1 MKNRLSDIPALYYVI
16 AVLCYAG
23 TVFTDAIRPGL
34 AGAALMVIVFVSLV
48 LSRKVR
54 FGCIADVI
62 VTVLFFYQVLSV
74 IWLLAGGYPL
84 SVYTGEFVSS
94 TLPMVFYFAG
104 RYAGDGK
111 RRWYAYFSAA
121 VLFLGICG
129 IILYISAPSF
139 YIDWAYKW
147 NYISKADADT
157 LRVRMHS
164 FIGSTCL
171 SYLGVCG
178 ILAGS
183 SFLAGPKTGKTET
196 VSVFIMAISLLT
208 AIMANQRSGI
218 VAAGIAVVFINW
230 LVFFRLD
237 MIPKKFFVIEV
248 VVVSAALVILGIVK
262 IEILLK
268 YWYRI
273 ASLPT
278 AISQRSEQWV
288 AAVNNMYSSWIGN
301 GLGANGHRA
310 LGFEDAHVIAD
321 GGLVKMYCENGV
333 LGFSLFIYLL
343 YLALGDGIRNIREH
357 YAEVGIIVAALLQSI
372 GSNILAFQICAPV
385 FWFAIG
391 ACLCGKKESV

>member
-1 MKNRLSDIPALYYVI
+1 
-16 AVLCYAG
+16 
-23 TVFTDAIRPGL
+23 
-34 AGAALMVIVFVSLV
+34 
-48 LSRKVR
+48 
-54 FGCIADVI
+54 
-62 VTVLFFYQVLSV
+62 
-74 IWLLAGGYPL
+74 
-84 SVYTGEFVSS
+84 
-94 TLPMVFYFAG
+94 
-104 RYAGDGK
+104 
-111 RRWYAYFSAA
+111 
-121 VLFLGICG
+121 
-129 IILYISAPSF
+129 
-139 YIDWAYKW
+139 
-147 NYISKADADT
+147 
-157 LRVRMHS
+157 
-164 FIGSTCL
+164 
-171 SYLGVCG
+171 
-178 ILAGS
+178 
-183 SFLAGPKTGKTET
+183 
-196 VSVFIMAISLLT
+196 
-208 AIMANQRSGI
+208 
-218 VAAGIAVVFINW
+218 
-230 LVFFRLD
+230 

-262 IEILLK
+262 IEFLLK

>member
-1 MKNRLSDIPALYYVI
+1 
-16 AVLCYAG
+16 
-23 TVFTDAIRPGL
+23 
-34 AGAALMVIVFVSLV
+34 
-48 LSRKVR
+48 
-54 FGCIADVI
+54 
-62 VTVLFFYQVLSV
+62 
-74 IWLLAGGYPL
+74 
-84 SVYTGEFVSS
+84 
-94 TLPMVFYFAG
+94 
-104 RYAGDGK
+104 
-111 RRWYAYFSAA
+111 
-121 VLFLGICG
+121 
-129 IILYISAPSF
+129 
-139 YIDWAYKW
+139 
-147 NYISKADADT
+147 
-157 LRVRMHS
+157 
-164 FIGSTCL
+164 
-171 SYLGVCG
+171 
-178 ILAGS
+178 
-183 SFLAGPKTGKTET
+183 
-196 VSVFIMAISLLT
+196 MAISLLT

-262 IEILLK
+262 IEFLLK

-278 AISQRSEQWV
+278 AVSQRSEQWV

>member
-1 MKNRLSDIPALYYVI
+1 
-16 AVLCYAG
+16 
-23 TVFTDAIRPGL
+23 
-34 AGAALMVIVFVSLV
+34 
-48 LSRKVR
+48 
-54 FGCIADVI
+54 
-62 VTVLFFYQVLSV
+62 
-74 IWLLAGGYPL
+74 
-84 SVYTGEFVSS
+84 
-94 TLPMVFYFAG
+94 
-104 RYAGDGK
+104 
-111 RRWYAYFSAA
+111 
-121 VLFLGICG
+121 
-129 IILYISAPSF
+129 
-139 YIDWAYKW
+139 
-147 NYISKADADT
+147 
-157 LRVRMHS
+157 
-164 FIGSTCL
+164 
-171 SYLGVCG
+171 
-178 ILAGS
+178 
-183 SFLAGPKTGKTET
+183 
-196 VSVFIMAISLLT
+196 
-208 AIMANQRSGI
+208 MANQRSGI

-262 IEILLK
+262 IEFLLK

>member
-1 MKNRLSDIPALYYVI
+1 MSI
-16 AVLCYAG
+16 
-23 TVFTDAIRPGL
+23 
-34 AGAALMVIVFVSLV
+34 
-48 LSRKVR
+48 
-54 FGCIADVI
+54 
-62 VTVLFFYQVLSV
+62 Q
-74 IWLLAGGYPL
+74 
-84 SVYTGEFVSS
+84 
-94 TLPMVFYFAG
+94 TLE
-104 RYAGDGK
+104 
-111 RRWYAYFSAA
+111 
-121 VLFLGICG
+121 
-129 IILYISAPSF
+129 
-139 YIDWAYKW
+139 
-147 NYISKADADT
+147 
-157 LRVRMHS
+157 
-164 FIGSTCL
+164 
-171 SYLGVCG
+171 
-178 ILAGS
+178 
-183 SFLAGPKTGKTET
+183 TET
-196 VSVFIMAISLLT
+196 ETGGRFLSLNFLRQRNRPPVSVFIMAISLLT

-248 VVVSAALVILGIVK
+248 VVVSAALVVLGIVK
-262 IEILLK
+262 IEFLLK

>member
-1 MKNRLSDIPALYYVI
+1 M
-16 AVLCYAG
+16 AV
-23 TVFTDAIRPGL
+23 
-34 AGAALMVIVFVSLV
+34 
-48 LSRKVR
+48 
-54 FGCIADVI
+54 
-62 VTVLFFYQVLSV
+62 
-74 IWLLAGGYPL
+74 
-84 SVYTGEFVSS
+84 
-94 TLPMVFYFAG
+94 
-104 RYAGDGK
+104 
-111 RRWYAYFSAA
+111 
-121 VLFLGICG
+121 
-129 IILYISAPSF
+129 
-139 YIDWAYKW
+139 
-147 NYISKADADT
+147 
-157 LRVRMHS
+157 
-164 FIGSTCL
+164 
-171 SYLGVCG
+171 
-178 ILAGS
+178 
-183 SFLAGPKTGKTET
+183 
-196 VSVFIMAISLLT
+196 SLLT

-218 VAAGIAVVFINW
+218 VAAGIAVIFINW

-262 IEILLK
+262 IEFLLK